1 MEIICLWME
10 ELLARVQK
18 LEDKLEIL
26 AGSQKQ
32 DMDEAIGAIG
42 DHENRL
48 EEMEQTLD
56 TVRSIVYVHEV
67 HFEGLMPT
75 SSSEELVWGSADSSE
90 GRQDE

>member
-1 MEIICLWME
+1 ME

-18 LEDKLEIL
+18 LEDKLVIL
-26 AGSQKQ
+26 EASQKQ
-32 DMDEAIGAIG
+32 DMDEAIGAFREQ
-42 DHENRL
+42 ENRL
-48 EEMEQTLD
+48 DEVEKTLD
-56 TVRSIVYVHEV
+56 TVQSIVYVHEV